1 MNLNDN
7 IGIEIRKLHLI
18 ISNYAKKRLEPFNL
32 ATEQS
37 LILLMLW
44 GQDGI
49 SPNKFVSQLNK
60 DKASIA
66 RMIASLE
73 GKGYIKKVDDPT
85 DKRTFK
91 VHLTD
96 EGKQLESLV
105 VPALQ
110 RTHKNVTAGIT
121 ENELIELRRI
131 FAKMTSNILEESYFK
146 NS

>member
-1 MNLNDN
+1 MNLNDH

-18 ISNYAKKRLEPFNL
+18 ISNYAKKQLEPFNL

-44 GQDGI
+44 EQDGI

-73 GKGYIKKVDDPT
+73 GKGYIKKVDDLT

-96 EGKQLESLV
+96 EGKQLKVWLCQLFKE
-105 VPALQ
+105 
-110 RTHKNVTAGIT
+110 HI
-121 ENELIELRRI
+121 
-131 FAKMTSNILEESYFK
+131 KM
-146 NS
+146 

>member
-1 MNLNDN
+1 LNLNDH

-18 ISNYAKKRLEPFNL
+18 ISNYAKKQLVPFNL

-44 GQDGI
+44 EQDGI
-49 SPNKFVSQLNK
+49 SPNEFVSQLNK

-91 VHLTD
+91 VHLTV
-96 EGKQLESLV
+96 EGRQLESLV

-131 FAKMTSNILEESYFK
+131 FAKMTSNVLEDSHFK